1 MARFL
6 KSAVA
11 IAAVAVAATN
21 AAPLARRDLCPNGFQ
36 DLYAITG
43 VVSSL
48 AVSPQRDCHA
58 QDGLNIRNGYEVSTD
73 VSTHVRWRWAG
84 RGAAGAVRAR
94 RPVRTQLSENMNAN
108 SRGSS
113 PSSSSARGVARLTF
127 SLESDERA
135 RRLQTSRIPKP

>member
-94 RPVRTQLSENMNAN
+94 AWHGARAGCAGHTRALFGSGFSPVLFR
-108 SRGSS
+108 R
-113 PSSSSARGVARLTF
+113 F
-127 SLESDERA
+127 LECN
-135 RRLQTSRIPKP
+135 